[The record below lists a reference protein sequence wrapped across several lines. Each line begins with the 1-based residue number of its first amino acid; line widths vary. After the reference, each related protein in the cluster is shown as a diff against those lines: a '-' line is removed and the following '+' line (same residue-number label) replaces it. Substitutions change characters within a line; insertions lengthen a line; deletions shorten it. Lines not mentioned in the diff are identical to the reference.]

1 MHPIYEVY
9 FKSVFINKKINQSFP
24 LKQQF
29 EATPGA

>member
-1 MHPIYEVY
+1 MHPIYEDY
-9 FKSVFINKKINQSFP
+9 FKSDFNRKKINQSFP